1 MTEKGFREELSVEF
15 DRILSFWLERMPD
28 YENGGFLGTIDWQGR
43 PQPESDK
50 GAVLNARILWTFS
63 AAYRLR
69 PSDELRKQAVRAC
82 DYLRIHFMDTQ
93 YGGVYWS
100 VDYQGRPKETKKQVY
115 ALAFA
120 LYAFAEYYAAFGG
133 VSALGDAVGLWNI
146 IEERCKDHER
156 GGYYEAFTREWA
168 PIEDQRLSDK
178 DANEKK
184 TMNTHLHIAEAYA
197 CLYKVAPN
205 RELRENLIGL
215 LQTID
220 RYFIDENSGHLRL
233 FFNEEWIEK
242 KDVISYGHDI
252 EAAWLLLD
260 CAEATGDGTMIE
272 TYQKHC
278 VRMAEATLEGID
290 TDGGLWYEF
299 DPATEELIA
308 EKHWWPQAELW
319 LGFHKAWKLTG
330 EARYLDI
337 VYRNWTFTKAQL
349 FDDENGEWLW
359 GKRADGSIIE
369 KDKAGFWKC
378 PYHNGRACIELLS
391 RIPN

>member
-1 MTEKGFREELSVEF
+1 MTEQGFRDALSVEL
-15 DRILSFWLERMPD
+15 DRILGFWLERMPD
-28 YENGGFLGTIDWQGR
+28 YAHGGFLGTIDWQDR

-69 PSDELRKQAVRAC
+69 PSDSLKEQAQRAYQ
-82 DYLRIHFMDTQ
+82 YLHRYFLDPV

-100 VDYQGRPKETKKQVY
+100 LDYTGQPKETKKQVY

-120 LYAFAEYYAAFGG
+120 LYACAEYYAAFGD
-133 VSALGDAVGLWNI
+133 VAALGDAVGLWRTL
-146 IEERCKDHER
+146 EENCRDTER
-156 GGYYEAFTREWA
+156 GGYYEAFTRDWA

-197 CLYKVAPN
+197 CLYKVAPHK
-205 RELRENLIGL
+205 ELRDHLMDL

-220 RYFIDENSGHLRL
+220 RYFIDETTGHLRL
-233 FFNEEWIEK
+233 FFNEEWVEK
-242 KDVISYGHDI
+242 KDVVSYGHDI

-260 CAEATGDGTMIE
+260 CAEAMGNDALIKR
-272 TYQKHC
+272 YQRHC
-278 VRMAEATLEGID
+278 VRMADATCEGLD
-290 TDGGLWYEF
+290 VDGGLWYEY
-299 DPATEELIA
+299 DPADDRLIA

-319 LGFHKAWKLTG
+319 LGFHKAWELTKKSD
-330 EARYLDI
+330 YLDI
-337 VYRNWTFTKAQL
+337 VYRNWTFTQSTL
-349 FDDENGEWLW
+349 FDYENGEWRW
-359 GKRADGSIIE
+359 GVYADGSPIE

-378 PYHNGRACIELLS
+378 PYHNGRACIELL
-391 RIPN
+391 RRL